1 MDFNFLVRSVRGII
15 LDPLKEWDVI
25 QAENKHAFYFSRNL
39 LFPLLILASVSAFLG
54 SFLFT
59 NTVLKDSYSIL
70 TGIKY
75 FTLLFLVIYGTAL
88 IFKEI
93 TNAFGLSKDFNS
105 SFKIIVCSVV
115 PFLLCQI
122 ITRVF
127 ESFIFINILSFY
139 GLYILWTGIEKL
151 IDPPERKKILL
162 TISASIAFIALLS
175 FASWILTLAFDKLY
189 FSIFA

>member
-1 MDFNFLVRSVRGII
+1 MNFNFLARSVRGIL
-15 LDPLKEWDVI
+15 LDPLKEWGI
-25 QAENKHAFYFSRNL
+25 IRAENKHSLYFIRNL
-39 LFPLLILASVSAFLG
+39 LFPLLTLASVAAFLG

-59 NTVLKDSYSIL
+59 NTVLKDTYSIL
-70 TGIKY
+70 IGIKY
-75 FTLLFLVIYGTAL
+75 FTLLFLAIYGTAL
-88 IFKEI
+88 VLNEV
-93 TNAFGLSKDFNS
+93 TNFFGLGKEFNN
-105 SFKIIVCSVV
+105 SFKLIVCSVV

-122 ITRVF
+122 VTRVF

-162 TISASIAFIALLS
+162 LISASIAFITLLS
-175 FASWILTLAFDKLY
+175 LTSWILTLAFDKIY

>member
-25 QAENKHAFYFSRNL
+25 KAENKHVSHFSRNL
-39 LFPLLILASVSAFLG
+39 LFPLLIVVSVSAFLG
-54 SFLFT
+54 SFFFT

-75 FTLLFLVIYGTAL
+75 FALLFLVIYGTAF
-88 IFKEI
+88 IFMEV
-93 TNAFGLSKDFNS
+93 TNAFGLNKDFNC
-105 SFKIIVCSVV
+105 SFKITVCSVV

-122 ITRVF
+122 ATRVF

-151 IDPPERKKILL
+151 IDPPEKKRILL
-162 TISASIAFIALLS
+162 MISASIAFIALLS
-175 FASWILTLAFDKLY
+175 LTNWILTMVCDKLY

>member
-1 MDFNFLVRSVRGII
+1 MDFNFLVRSVRAIL
-15 LDPLKEWDVI
+15 LDPVKEWEVI
-25 QAENKHAFYFSRNL
+25 RAENKHTLYFSRNL
-39 LFPLLILASVSAFLG
+39 LIPLLILASVSAFLG

-75 FTLLFLVIYGTAL
+75 FAVIFLVVYGTTL
-88 IFKEI
+88 VFKEV
-93 TNAFGLSKDFNS
+93 TSALGLNSDFNC

-122 ITRVF
+122 VTRLF

-139 GLYILWTGIEKL
+139 GLYILWNGIEKL
-151 IDPPERKKILL
+151 INPPERKKILL
-162 TISASIAFIALLS
+162 IVSASIAFIALL
-175 FASWILTLAFDKLY
+175 FLTNWILTLAFDKLY